1 MVFCGAAPFFDK
13 FLSEEN
19 IMKKLFASVAILLFL
34 ILSLSGCSAVGEKS
48 ASLTI
53 IYGATAVLSLLLLIG
68 CILLVRKNKVW
79 FVLLFSSV
87 LVVNIGYT
95 LLAMSTCLEM
105 ALWANR
111 VAYLGSVFLPLA
123 MLMIILDISGT
134 KHPKW
139 LHGALGALLI
149 LVFLIAASPGIL
161 PIYYKEVSFAVVNG
175 VSTLVKVYGP
185 LHPLY
190 LVYLLGY
197 FAAMVTVIIRAKIK
211 KTIDTT
217 ANAAILAIAVFVNIG
232 VWFIEQLVAIDFEML
247 SVSYII
253 SELFLL
259 GVHLVMNEYRRLKM
273 IVKQVESVQN
283 YSEAETAT
291 PNVMLEKPVEDEAIA
306 PERIEFFIMGL
317 KTLTPTER
325 AIYDAYVA
333 RVTTKEIMANMDIKE
348 STLKYHNRNLYGKL
362 GVSSRKELLEV
373 HKQIKSVQAVLG
385 GANHDAGK

>member
-1 MVFCGAAPFFDK
+1 
-13 FLSEEN
+13 
-19 IMKKLFASVAILLFL
+19 MKKLFASVPILLFL
-34 ILSLSGCSAVGEKS
+34 ILSLSGCSSVGEKS

-53 IYGATAVLSLLLLIG
+53 IYGAAAVLSLLLLIG
-68 CILLVRKNKVW
+68 CLLLVRKNKAW
-79 FVLLFSSV
+79 FILLFSSV

-95 LLAMSTCLEM
+95 FLAMSTCLEM

-123 MLMIILDISGT
+123 MLMIILDVSGT

-139 LHGALGALLI
+139 LHGALGALSI

-197 FAAMVTVIIRAKIK
+197 FAAMVTVIIRAKVK

-232 VWFIEQLVAIDFEML
+232 VWFIEQLTHIEFEML
-247 SVSYII
+247 SISYII

-273 IVKQVESVQN
+273 IVKQVESVQS
-283 YSEAETAT
+283 YSDAEAST
-291 PNVMLEKPVEDEAIA
+291 PDVMLEKPVEDEIIA
-306 PERIEFFIMGL
+306 PERIEFFMMGL

-385 GANHDAGK
+385 EANHDAGK

>member
-1 MVFCGAAPFFDK
+1 MVFCGVAPFFDQ

-19 IMKKLFASVAILLFL
+19 IMKRLFASVPILLFF

-68 CILLVRKNKVW
+68 CLLLVRKNKAW
-79 FVLLFSSV
+79 FILLFSSV
-87 LVVNIGYT
+87 LVVNVGYT
-95 LLAMSTCLEM
+95 FLAMSTCLEM

-123 MLMIILDISGT
+123 MLMIILDVSGT

-139 LHGALGALLI
+139 LHGALGALSF

-175 VSTLVKVYGP
+175 VSTLVKVYGL

-190 LVYLLGY
+190 LVYLLSY

-232 VWFIEQLVAIDFEML
+232 VWFIEQLTHIEFEML

-273 IVKQVESVQN
+273 IVKQVESVRN
-283 YSEAETAT
+283 YSESETAT

-306 PERIEFFIMGL
+306 PERIEFFMMGL

-373 HKQIKSVQAVLG
+373 HKHIKSVQAVLG
-385 GANHDAGK
+385 EANHDAGK

>member
-1 MVFCGAAPFFDK
+1 
-13 FLSEEN
+13 
-19 IMKKLFASVAILLFL
+19 MKKLFASVPILLFL

-68 CILLVRKNKVW
+68 CLLLVRKNKAW
-79 FVLLFSSV
+79 FILLFSSV

-95 LLAMSTCLEM
+95 FLAMSTCLEM

-123 MLMIILDISGT
+123 MLMIILDVSGT

-139 LHGALGALLI
+139 LHGALGALSF

-197 FAAMVTVIIRAKIK
+197 FAAMVTVIIRAKFK

-283 YSEAETAT
+283 YSEAETST
-291 PNVMLEKPVEDEAIA
+291 PNVMLEKPVEDEAVA
-306 PERIEFFIMGL
+306 PERIEFFMMGL

-385 GANHDAGK
+385 EANNVTGK